1 MKQLSYALS
10 DTFLLLFYSTAI
22 NCTEAGV
29 MDGPVPGPRLKL
41 DNLRSTRAQAQT
53 SFFPYT
59 QNSLLEG
66 SSKQDMTTLKEI
78 LALEQVEQ
86 NRELSD

>member
-1 MKQLSYALS
+1 
-10 DTFLLLFYSTAI
+10 
-22 NCTEAGV
+22 

-53 SFFPYT
+53 SFFLST
-59 QNSLLEG
+59 HKSLVDI
-66 SSKQDMTTLKEI
+66 SSEKNMTTLKEI

-86 NRELSD
+86 NRK